1 MTVQLYAN
9 NAKTTLAAPITA
21 TQTTITVAPGTGA
34 QFPNPSAGQAFKVTL
49 VSAASASV
57 YEICLCT
64 ARSTD
69 TLTVVRAQEGTT
81 GTPFILND
89 IVGNYDTAGVMA
101 DLIQSEQLQ
110 SEYYNFAVAG
120 GSANAL
126 TATIPSNLTALTN
139 GMSFVIMSS
148 AANTGAATFNLTLG
162 STTIGALPIVIGNN
176 TALTS
181 GYIPAAGYPLTL
193 TYSSTFN
200 AWVLTDPVVSL
211 SAYALV
217 NSQTFTGTPRV
228 PTAPYNDNS
237 TIIASTSW
245 VQGQLANYAPIY
257 NPNLTGVPTAPTA
270 AVNTNTA
277 QIATTA
283 FVKKQISSPSVVFRG
298 LIPYNSITT
307 FTLDPTRFTMFFV
320 NEGNGF
326 GGNSTLYLGVQ
337 YGISSVSENNYQ
349 FFNSGV
355 DYQVTF
361 AGALMDTYPSG
372 NSQLLIQPYG
382 NFIGGYGAPSS
393 AWVTIIQY

>member
-101 DLIQSEQLQ
+101 DLVQSEQLQ
-110 SEYYNFAVAG
+110 SEYYNFATAG

-126 TATIPSNLTALTN
+126 TATIPSNLTTLTN

-217 NSQTFTGTPRV
+217 NSQAFTGTPTV
-228 PTAPYNDNS
+228 PTPAINDN
-237 TIIASTSW
+237 TLKIANTAY
-245 VQGQLANYAPIY
+245 VQENLANYAPIY
-257 NPNLTGVPTAPTA
+257 SPNLTGTPTAPTPA
-270 AVNTNTA
+270 PGTANT

-283 FVKKQISSPSVVFRG
+283 FVETQISNQVVG
-298 LIPYNSITT
+298 L
-307 FTLDPTRFTMFFV
+307 
-320 NEGNGF
+320 GF
-326 GGNSTLYLGVQ
+326 GGTTWHNVTGSRSFNTTYTNTYNYPIAVSATSGLAVSSNITGYVNGIQISFFSWQFNGNGSSGGCFMIVPPGATYQLNSAQGVTNWAELY
-337 YGISSVSENNYQ
+337 
-349 FFNSGV
+349 
-355 DYQVTF
+355 
-361 AGALMDTYPSG
+361 
-372 NSQLLIQPYG
+372 
-382 NFIGGYGAPSS
+382 
-393 AWVTIIQY
+393 